1 MPDRFTNYRTAP
13 LKFAAPRP
21 AEPVRAART
30 PPTLGHPVPYFR
42 QNQIPRPL
50 SAAIIDQYA
59 TASTGK
65 QSCTLPTRPQI
76 ARDTVLPKR

>member
-13 LKFAAPRP
+13 LQFAAPRP

-30 PPTLGHPVPYFR
+30 PPTLDHPATDFR
-42 QNQIPRPL
+42 QNQIPRPFC
-50 SAAIIDQYA
+50 AATIDQYV
-59 TASTGK
+59 TAGK
-65 QSCTLPTRPQI
+65 GKWSRTLSVWPQS